1 LLKQEGYRL
10 KHLYKTEI
18 KPFAVIV
25 NPGEAT
31 AIVLKKMKG
40 RENVELKWP
49 PSGIAIF
56 QK

>member
-1 LLKQEGYRL
+1 
-10 KHLYKTEI
+10 LYKTET

-31 AIVLKKMKG
+31 AIVLKKIKG
-40 RENVELKWP
+40 QDNVELKWP
-49 PSGIAIF
+49 PKGIAIF